1 MSILAI
7 CLGTA
12 LSSKIRVRLAELGAF
27 PIYDRAQ
34 VLQVRRGD
42 SLKVPCKPP
51 TGVPDAE
58 IYWTD
63 NTNTGDQLGFRVANP
78 RIQQDYD
85 GSSCF
90 CFSVNRWK
98 ILSFFFLLGNLYFL
112 NVKDEDEQK
121 QFICNVF
128 SRKLNVIRRGALTQL
143 KVIKSDPVDRRP
155 TKLWAS
161 EMNKIVLKGQTL
173 ALKCIFA
180 GLPTPDVVWRKISG
194 TIPEKR
200 STINLE
206 RQELIVTDVQYEDGG
221 IYECRGHN
229 GKAVILQL
237 DYF

>member
-1 MSILAI
+1 MVCVFFSLSYEF
-7 CLGTA
+7 CLTMEK
-12 LSSKIRVRLAELGAF
+12 S
-27 PIYDRAQ
+27 P
-34 VLQVRRGD
+34 
-42 SLKVPCKPP
+42 
-51 TGVPDAE
+51 
-58 IYWTD
+58 
-63 NTNTGDQLGFRVANP
+63 
-78 RIQQDYD
+78 
-85 GSSCF
+85 
-90 CFSVNRWK
+90 
-98 ILSFFFLLGNLYFL
+98 LGNLYFL

-161 EMNKIVLKGQTL
+161 EMNKVVLKGQTL

-180 GLPTPDVVWRKISG
+180 GVPTPDVVWRKISG

-206 RQELIVTDVQYEDGG
+206 KQELTITDVQYEDGG

-229 GKAVILQL
+229 GKPLICQSNRFSSIICRIGL
-237 DYF
+237 